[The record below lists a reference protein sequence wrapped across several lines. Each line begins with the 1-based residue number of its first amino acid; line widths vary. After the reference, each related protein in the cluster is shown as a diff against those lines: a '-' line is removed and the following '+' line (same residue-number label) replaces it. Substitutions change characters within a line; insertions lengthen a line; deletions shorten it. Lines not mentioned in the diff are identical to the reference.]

1 MGGGARSSMGPIY
14 GGGGASEG
22 WAGRVAWKASLGTA
36 AGVAVGLTAGAGL
49 GRRAARGALGAG
61 LSCGLASV
69 SFAALQEG
77 CRFLRNED
85 SWANSLLAGAG
96 AGGPLFALHCQ

>member
-1 MGGGARSSMGPIY
+1 MGPIN

-49 GRRAARGALGAG
+49 GQRAARGALGAG

-96 AGGPLFALHCQ
+96 AGGPLFALNCQ